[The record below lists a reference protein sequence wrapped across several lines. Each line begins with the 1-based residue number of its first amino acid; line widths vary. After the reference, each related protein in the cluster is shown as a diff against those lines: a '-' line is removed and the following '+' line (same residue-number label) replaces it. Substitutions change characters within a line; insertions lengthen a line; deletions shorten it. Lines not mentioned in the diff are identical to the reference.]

1 MPDLFVIPDDRFLL
15 AKWDHLI
22 AVFRIVARE
31 YRQVL
36 AGVTPPDRH
45 RTILIQTVSDLL
57 DLETDL
63 YRLGKESPAVQFD
76 GWLRDAW
83 QTAAVWVA
91 ELRAWRFPH
100 QAMQVIDIEQ
110 SLVCRKLAE
119 ERFNAV
125 VADSAG
131 SAPVDGPTLLL
142 HTA

>member
-1 MPDLFVIPDDRFLL
+1 MPDLFVVPDDRFLL

-36 AGVTPPDRH
+36 SGLLPPDRH

-63 YRLGKESPAVQFD
+63 HRLGKRSPADGFD

-83 QTAAVWVA
+83 RSAAVWVA
-91 ELRAWRFPH
+91 ELRVWRFPH
-100 QAMQVIDIEQ
+100 ESMPVDDIEQ
-110 SLVCRKLAE
+110 SLVCRKHAE

-125 VADSAG
+125 VSGG
-131 SAPVDGPTLLL
+131 SCHAVDDPTVLV